1 MLPKNWAA
9 PPIAFALTFQLYA
22 AMSRRHHLAVFV
34 VEPCAGSPRQS
45 RGKKIGAENYS
56 TEGLSEELAR
66 PSTFH
71 NNFSQE
77 A

>member
-34 VEPCAGSPRQS
+34 VEPCAGSRD
-45 RGKKIGAENYS
+45 RAGKEDWRRKRVRIG
-56 TEGLSEELAR
+56 
-66 PSTFH
+66 
-71 NNFSQE
+71 
-77 A
+77 